1 MVDGRTSPAAP
12 PRYVIVGGGTPSPEH
27 LAALAV
33 ALTPVAVP
41 AREGPRGPTGWA
53 LASLLEGVGRRR
65 FVSADDLAA
74 HADL

>member
-1 MVDGRTSPAAP
+1 MADGRTSPADP
-12 PRYVIVGGGTPSPEH
+12 PRYVMVGGGTPSPEH

-41 AREGPRGPTGWA
+41 IEEGPGGPTGWA
-53 LASLLEGVGRRR
+53 LASLLEGVGERR
-65 FVSADDLAA
+65 FVSADDLAG